1 MTHATLK
8 PFWSRTLALLGAGA
22 LLGGCHPSVPPPY
35 SGFLDEP
42 VAAVAAQ
49 TAGQIESISVR
60 EGDRVKKGQLIAQ
73 LESSERKAAVAVAQA
88 NVEQAKEAL
97 KEARA
102 NLHATT
108 PAVRGAGA
116 DIKRA
121 QATLDEAQ
129 TDFERTQR
137 LVQSEAMAP
146 AALDSARARL
156 LEARAAVESLTAAK
170 SQTQG
175 KLSASYAAVDNA
187 EAAVHSA
194 QAALSL
200 SEAELEQTRI
210 LSPFDGVVV
219 SRNLEEGEW
228 AAPGTPVVTVEDTS
242 HPWVRLDVEE
252 TDFRSLAL
260 GERADIHV
268 IAIPGRTFEGRV
280 EQIGA
285 EGDFAINRD
294 VKRGRPDIRTFLV
307 RVAFDQVAPD
317 LRPGMTAEV
326 RLQGGAAPASSARPL
341 ASGRAER

>member
-1 MTHATLK
+1 MTRAIVTAFGRWMAG
-8 PFWSRTLALLGAGA
+8 PVFAAALLA
-22 LLGGCHPSVPPPY
+22 GCHASAPPPY
-35 SGFLDEP
+35 SGFIDEP

-49 TAGQIESISVR
+49 TAGQIASILVR

-73 LESSERKAAVAVAQA
+73 IESSERKAAVAVAQA

-102 NLHATT
+102 NLHAAA

-170 SQTQG
+170 SQTRG

-187 EAAVHSA
+187 QAAVHSA

-200 SEAELEQTRI
+200 AEAQLEQTRI

-252 TDFRSLAL
+252 TNFRSLAL
-260 GERADIHV
+260 GQRADIHV
-268 IAIPGRTFEGRV
+268 IALPGRTFRGRV

-307 RVAFDQVAPD
+307 RVAFDELAPE

-326 RLQGGAAPASSARPL
+326 RLLGGAAPASSARPL
-341 ASGRAER
+341 SSGRARR